1 MAYAPQESRIV
12 EQAIATN
19 STTQKHQLGSIIRA
33 YDSTYGEGEFIYL
46 IGVASTTVGSVVE
59 YSTTYQTGLS
69 TVALTTPHPLA
80 VAMSAC
86 VAGEYGWYQISG
98 ESIMVKTATVSFAAN
113 AAVGTGA
120 GLAIAIVTGLVVNGA
135 CVAVVASAA
144 TGVVTV
150 RVMIDR
156 PSAPAHPDATA

>member
-1 MAYAPQESRIV
+1 MAFTAIEPRVI

-19 STTQKHQLGSIIRA
+19 STTQAHPLGTIIRA
-33 YDSTYGEGEFIYL
+33 VDSTYGVGEFIYL
-46 IGVASTTVGSVVE
+46 QGIGSTVVGSVVE
-59 YSTTYQTGLS
+59 YTTTFVSALS

-86 VAGEYGWYQISG
+86 VAAEFGWYQISG

-135 CVAVVASAA
+135 CVAVVSSAKA
-144 TGVVTV
+144 GVVSV
-150 RVMIDR
+150 RVMINR
-156 PSAPAHPDATA
+156 PSAPAHPDVT